1 MKITKYDGLTTEELI
16 LLATNELNEDDELAI
31 ALCGRL
37 MDVQD
42 ELDQYKV
49 DYESEIGE
57 AHSNAEDRIEKFRA
71 KIIHYIGDVY
81 A

>member
-1 MKITKYDGLTTEELI
+1 MKITKYDNLTTEELI
-16 LLATNELNEDDELAI
+16 LLATNELREEDELAI
-31 ALCGRL
+31 ALCARL

-49 DYESEIGE
+49 DIESEYDEINKE
-57 AHSNAEDRIEKFRA
+57 AATRIERFRE
-71 KIIHYIGDVY
+71 KIIHYIEDVC

>member
-1 MKITKYDGLTTEELI
+1 MKITKYDNLTTEELI
-16 LLATNELNEDDELAI
+16 LLATNELKDEDELSI
-31 ALCGRL
+31 ALCARL

-49 DYESEIGE
+49 DIESEYDEINKE
-57 AHSNAEDRIEKFRA
+57 AATRIERFRE
-71 KIIHYIGDVY
+71 KIIHYIEGVC

>member
-1 MKITKYDGLTTEELI
+1 MKITKYDSLTTEELI

-49 DYESEIGE
+49 DYESEVDE
-57 AHSNAEDRIEKFRA
+57 AYSSAEERIEAFRK
-71 KIIHYIGDVY
+71 KIIHFVGDIY

>member
-1 MKITKYDGLTTEELI
+1 
-16 LLATNELNEDDELAI
+16 
-31 ALCGRL
+31 

-49 DYESEIGE
+49 DIESEYDEINKD
-57 AHSNAEDRIEKFRA
+57 ADTRIERFRE
-71 KIIHYIGDVY
+71 KIIHYIEGVC

>member
-1 MKITKYDGLTTEELI
+1 MKITKYDSLTTEELI
-16 LLATNELNEDDELAI
+16 LLATNELNEDDELAV

-49 DYESEIGE
+49 DYESEVGE
-57 AHSNAEDRIEKFRA
+57 AYSSAEERIEAFRK
-71 KIIHYIGDVY
+71 KIIHFVGDIY

>member
-1 MKITKYDGLTTEELI
+1 MKITKYDNLTTEELI
-16 LLATNELNEDDELAI
+16 LMATNELREEDELAI
-31 ALCGRL
+31 ALCARL

-49 DYESEIGE
+49 DIESEYDEINKE
-57 AHSNAEDRIEKFRA
+57 AATRIERFRE
-71 KIIHYIGDVY
+71 KIIHYIEGVC

>member
-1 MKITKYDGLTTEELI
+1 MKITKYDSLTTEELI
-16 LLATNELNEDDELAI
+16 LLATNELKEEDELGI
-31 ALCGRL
+31 ALCARL

-49 DYESEIGE
+49 DYADE
-57 AHSNAEDRIEKFRA
+57 AEDYERRVKALRERIASLEGA
-71 KIIHYIGDVY
+71 Q

>member
-1 MKITKYDGLTTEELI
+1 MKITKYDNLTTEELI
-16 LLATNELNEDDELAI
+16 LLATNELKDKDELGI
-31 ALCGRL
+31 ALCARL

-49 DYESEIGE
+49 DIESEYDEINKE
-57 AHSNAEDRIEKFRA
+57 AATRIERFRE
-71 KIIHYIGDVY
+71 KIIHYIEGVC

>member
-1 MKITKYDGLTTEELI
+1 MKITKYDNLTTEELI
-16 LLATNELNEDDELAI
+16 LLATNELKDEDELAI
-31 ALCGRL
+31 ALCARL

-49 DYESEIGE
+49 DIESEYDEINKE
-57 AHSNAEDRIEKFRA
+57 AATRIEQFRD